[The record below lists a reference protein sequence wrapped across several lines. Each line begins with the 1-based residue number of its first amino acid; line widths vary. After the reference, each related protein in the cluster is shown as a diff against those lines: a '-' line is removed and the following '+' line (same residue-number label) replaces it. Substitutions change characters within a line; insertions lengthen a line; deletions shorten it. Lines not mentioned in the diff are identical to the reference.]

1 MTHFKNIYICHSA
14 TQIAYENDK
23 KKYDQ
28 REKQITKVSIIIVC
42 DLYKQIS
49 VYYIIFGAL
58 YNAITQFEIILLS
71 LFAMYE
77 KNPCNLFTNWN
88 FVLRSNVNFFVV
100 RINWFLFPSGSFLGC
115 CIFYG
120 FITICF
126 AHWFIN
132 TFMRRNIFVFFFF
145 VTS

>member
-28 REKQITKVSIIIVC
+28 REKQIIKVSIIIVC

-58 YNAITQFEIILLS
+58 YNAITHFGIILLS

-77 KNPCNLFTNWN
+77 KKIHVISLLIGISC
-88 FVLRSNVNFFVV
+88 FVQ
-100 RINWFLFPSGSFLGC
+100 
-115 CIFYG
+115 
-120 FITICF
+120 
-126 AHWFIN
+126 
-132 TFMRRNIFVFFFF
+132 M
-145 VTS
+145 